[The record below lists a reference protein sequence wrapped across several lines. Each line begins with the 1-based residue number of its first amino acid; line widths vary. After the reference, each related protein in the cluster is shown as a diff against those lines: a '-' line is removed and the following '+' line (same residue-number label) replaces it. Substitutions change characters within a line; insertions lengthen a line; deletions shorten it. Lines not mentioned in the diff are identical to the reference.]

1 MRGTRFLA
9 ALLVLS
15 ACARKPVPPQGPR
28 LEDDALLQAVR
39 ARPVADVLQ
48 GRFSI
53 KMRSPKL
60 GIVAP
65 RLAGAL
71 VVERPDRA
79 WIAVYDPVGS
89 PVVQLASDGSRVI
102 FLNGRDRIAVVEEGV
117 ADMLA
122 EASGG
127 QFRMADIVD
136 VLLGLV
142 PVDRLEAVGR
152 EASAEPDGPVR
163 YDFRGPAD
171 TKVVTW
177 LDAVGGTPQRVEV
190 WSTGDAPTIVATY
203 PPFAAQEDGA
213 LMPAGLL
220 VEVPSVELSLD
231 LAFKSWKVLDTS
243 PDVFAP
249 PVPEGFTSMDF
260 AAYGERER
268 QRRKMDGAASPDAPP
283 SGKPPRDGASP

>member
-1 MRGTRFLA
+1 MRGARTLV
-9 ALLVLS
+9 ALLV
-15 ACARKPVPPQGPR
+15 ATGCGAKRVTPQGPR

-39 ARPVADVLQ
+39 ARPVPDVLQ

-71 VVERPDRA
+71 VIQRPDRA
-79 WIAVYDPVGS
+79 WVAVYDPVGS
-89 PVVQLASDGSRVI
+89 PVVQLASDGARVI
-102 FLNGRDRIAVVEEGV
+102 FLNGRDRIAVVEEGA

-127 QFRMADIVD
+127 QLRMADVVD
-136 VLLGLV
+136 VLLGMV
-142 PVDRLEAVGR
+142 PLDRLAAVGR
-152 EASAEPDGPVR
+152 EAPTEPDGPVR

-171 TKVVTW
+171 TRVVAW
-177 LDAVGGTPQRVEV
+177 LDAVGGTPTRVELWAGADSPAV
-190 WSTGDAPTIVATY
+190 VATY
-203 PPFAAQEDGA
+203 PPFTAQEDGT
-213 LMPAGLL
+213 LLPSGLL
-220 VEVPSVELSLD
+220 VEVPVVELSLD
-231 LAFKSWKVLDTS
+231 LAFKSWTALDAA

-249 PVPEGFTSMDF
+249 AVPAGFSAMGF

-268 QRRKMDGAASPDAPP
+268 MRRKLDAGASPDAPP
-283 SGKPPRDGASP
+283 PGKPPRDGASP